1 MEEKKK
7 HDLDNLG
14 LKKEKAANID
24 TASTL
29 KLRLKK
35 LISNNK
41 EKVKLI
47 DTYWKNMKVIED
59 AFN

>member
-1 MEEKKK
+1 M
-7 HDLDNLG
+7 DNLG
-14 LKKEKAANID
+14 QRKEKAANID

-41 EKVKLI
+41 EKVRLI